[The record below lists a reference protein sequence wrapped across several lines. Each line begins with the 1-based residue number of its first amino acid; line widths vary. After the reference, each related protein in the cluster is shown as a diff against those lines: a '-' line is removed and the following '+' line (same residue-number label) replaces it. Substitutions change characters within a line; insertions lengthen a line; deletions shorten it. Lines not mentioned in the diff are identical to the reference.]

1 MVLRR
6 TSFSEL
12 ALYKSLA
19 TRRRPACAHR
29 DWRSVPCDCDNPES
43 PAACGWANGNPS
55 VPMGSSLSGS
65 ESERRTASK
74 IGDNDWLIPCG
85 LPLDAVADCGLP
97 SYPPTSHKHLILSS
111 PEGMPF
117 NETGLS

>member
-1 MVLRR
+1 MVLRKSR
-6 TSFSEL
+6 VSQLSIKALQLVEGQL
-12 ALYKSLA
+12 ALTAIGDQSLA
-19 TRRRPACAHR
+19 I
-29 DWRSVPCDCDNPES
+29 VIIPES
-43 PAACGWANGNPS
+43 PAACGWANGNLS

-74 IGDNDWLIPCG
+74 LADNDWLIPCG
-85 LPLDAVADCGLP
+85 FPLDAVADSGLP
-97 SYPPTSHKHLILSS
+97 SYQPTSHKHLILSS